1 MEPELRGCPHWRPA
15 VERYSAVQVT
25 GALAHHSQHDQGQG
39 LAGVGGLV
47 REGFGAG
54 LVSGPLPQLG
64 QVGQGEDVAGVDGLP
79 VED

>member
-1 MEPELRGCPHWRPA
+1 
-15 VERYSAVQVT
+15 
-25 GALAHHSQHDQGQG
+25 
-39 LAGVGGLV
+39 V